1 MSDSSTR
8 RLDKTPKA
16 AGAIT
21 RLAYAVQQRRAL
33 GSVFC
38 YGSRDFHLSKL
49 RIASNRIAIL
59 RTCIIGHAERGV
71 PTRCEVLMS
80 LPVRAHS
87 LQRQLS
93 KLRRS

>member
-16 AGAIT
+16 AGGIT
-21 RLAYAVQQRRAL
+21 RLAYAVQERRAL
-33 GSVFC
+33 RSVFC

-49 RIASNRIAIL
+49 RIASNRIAIF
-59 RTCIIGHAERGV
+59 IGHAERGV
-71 PTRCEVLMS
+71 PTRCEVLKS